1 MLSIVTAITGLL
13 KLVQPL
19 NQHTSNDSKAL
30 VSRDLQWS
38 VTRLPA
44 PIPGVITAVMHS
56 LLSERAGSKACSR
69 SHLLTMAYREEVD
82 LVGVWVDGGPHG
94 EP

>member
-1 MLSIVTAITGLL
+1 MLSVVTTITGLL

-44 PIPGVITAVMHS
+44 PIPVMHS

-82 LVGVWVDGGPHG
+82 LVGVWVDGSPHG